1 MRVVT
6 TFADREEFEKAHVR
20 LDAHGVPFEM
30 VSPDPGYRLV
40 GVPALVTEAEGRVAL
55 TPRGAAEVISAGWVE
70 YRPARIAVPEAEPP
84 FYDEDVFGEA
94 RIMVLAPCV
103 ADATKIRLIAHLT
116 GDLTGVF
123 PYLNA
128 EMKEACYNAR
138 GPTFTF
144 MDAYRMVSMYARRI
158 AVAKA
163 DEIVDGWRTLEMI
176 RRRVNETWARR
187 AHIEPCYEMR
197 QKPPALEI
205 FKRLPGTNCRACG
218 EATCLA
224 FAVRVHAG
232 EAEVSRCQPVFGG
245 EYGHLREALLEVC
258 QAVAGRGTREDNGR
272 RHRTRTE
279 RHAEATGFSPA
290 HD

>member
-1 MRVVT
+1 VSTYVT
-6 TFADREEFEKAHVR
+6 TFARAEEFEKARAR
-20 LDAHGVPFEM
+20 LEACGTAFDVVFPE
-30 VSPDPGYRLV
+30 PGYRLV
-40 GVPALVTEAEGRVAL
+40 GAPALVTDVEGRAALAPRGEAEVA
-55 TPRGAAEVISAGWVE
+55 SAGWVE
-70 YRPARIAVPEAEPP
+70 HRPARIAVPAEEPP
-84 FYDEDVFGEA
+84 AYQDDVFGEA

-116 GDLTGVF
+116 GDLTEVF

-144 MDAYRMVSMYARRI
+144 MDGYRMVSLYARRI

-163 DEIVDGWRTLEMI
+163 DEIVDGWRTLETI
-176 RRRVNETWARR
+176 RRRANDAWARR
-187 AHIEPCYEMR
+187 AHIEPCYVMR

-224 FAVRVHAG
+224 FAVRMYSG
-232 EAEVSRCQPVFGG
+232 EVSPSQCRAVFGG
-245 EYGHLREALLEVC
+245 GQEHLKEALVEIG
-258 QAVAGRGTREDNGR
+258 QGIGVAE
-272 RHRTRTE
+272 
-279 RHAEATGFSPA
+279 
-290 HD
+290 